1 MIDEKRSFWYHS
13 PYMKPR
19 GAFLRGKNM
28 QKILTFLTEAKAE
41 LLRVN
46 WPSQKQLVRYTV
58 LVIAISLVMAVFL
71 GGLDLLFSS
80 LVERYLIK

>member
-1 MIDEKRSFWYHS
+1 
-13 PYMKPR
+13 
-19 GAFLRGKNM
+19 M

-41 LLRVN
+41 LFRVN